1 MTSDGDRPRDDG
13 LAEAGAR
20 GGFVASAQ
28 SGEPNAVVKLGRHR
42 RLDPQPD
49 DVGADEGDALT
60 SVIRVLVIDDDEND
74 VLMLRDLLG
83 ASEQARFA
91 IEHAGDLEDG
101 LAALLSDTHDIALV
115 AYGLATGAGL
125 APARL
130 AARRGACMPVV
141 LLADGTPPAL
151 AAAAVA
157 AGAADVLEKEEL
169 DVERLERAIRIALAR
184 RRRTARLEG
193 SAARDALTGLP
204 GQPLFRDRLD
214 GALARARR
222 HRTLAA
228 IMVLDLDQFGLVN
241 RRFDRAAGDSLLRL
255 MGARL
260 QRQLRES
267 DTLARRTADR
277 FTLIVENLAKP
288 QHARLVASK
297 LLAAVATP
305 VAIGGETFAITA
317 SAGTA
322 LFPCDASDG
331 DELLALADAALRRAK
346 AAGGNRCSQH
356 DERQDGQPADDTV
369 LAGALRQAL
378 DSDVLAVLF
387 QPQVTLCSA
396 DLGLASLVRWYHGS
410 LGVIE
415 GERIRALAE
424 TAALTEPLTD
434 WLIAAACRQ
443 AARWRAAG
451 LPRLHVAV
459 PLLSRRQLAWSG
471 LARRLGAHLEAANIP
486 PDWLELEID
495 ETLLLDELG
504 REGKA
509 LDSLRA
515 LGVRVAVDG
524 FGSGPTSLRVLRDT
538 PLTTVKLAR
547 VMLAGV
553 PEDANRTLFA
563 ATVIKLGHDLQLRL
577 VAEGIESQAQLQL
590 LRAQGCDAVQSL
602 VSCPPLPADACA
614 DWLRQAATRS

>member
-1 MTSDGDRPRDDG
+1 MAWPREA
-13 LAEAGAR
+13 LAGASTPR
-20 GGFVASAQ
+20 PQ
-28 SGEPNAVVKLGRHR
+28 PGETNAVVKLGRHLR
-42 RLDPQPD
+42 RDPQPD
-49 DVGADEGDALT
+49 NVGADEGDAIT
-60 SVIRVLVIDDDEND
+60 PVIRVLLIDDDEND

-83 ASEQARFA
+83 RSEQARFI
-91 IEHAGDLEDG
+91 IEHAGDLEHG
-101 LAALLSDTHDIALV
+101 LAGLLSGTQDIALV
-115 AYGLATGAGL
+115 AYGLASGVGL

-130 AARRGACMPVV
+130 AARRGDCVPVV
-141 LLADGTPPAL
+141 LLADGTPPEL

-157 AGAADVLEKEEL
+157 AGAADVLEMEEL
-169 DVERLERAIRIALAR
+169 DVERLERAIHIALAR
-184 RRRTARLEG
+184 RRRAARLEG

-204 GQPLFRDRLD
+204 GPPLFRDRLD

-228 IMVLDLDQFGLVN
+228 IMVLDLDHFDLVN
-241 RRFDRAAGDSLLRL
+241 WRFDRVAGDLLLRL

-260 QRQLRES
+260 QRQLREI
-267 DTLARRTADR
+267 DTLARQTADR

-305 VAIGGETFAITA
+305 VAIGGEKFAITA
-317 SAGTA
+317 SAGAA
-322 LFPCDASDG
+322 LFPCDATDG
-331 DELLALADAALRRAK
+331 DGLLALAEAALRRAK
-346 AAGGNRCSQH
+346 LAGGNRCSQH
-356 DERQDGQPADDTV
+356 DEGQDGLPDGDAV

-396 DLGLASLVRWYHGS
+396 DLGLAALVRWHHGAE
-410 LGVIE
+410 VIE
-415 GERIRALAE
+415 GSRITALADA
-424 TAALTEPLTD
+424 AALTEPLTD

-443 AARWRAAG
+443 AARWCAAG
-451 LPRLHVAV
+451 LPRMHVAV
-459 PLLSRRQLAWSG
+459 PLLSRRQLAWGG
-471 LARRLGAHLEAANIP
+471 LARRLEAHLAAARIP

-495 ETLLLDELG
+495 ETLLLDELE

-509 LDSLRA
+509 LDALRC
-515 LGVRVAVDG
+515 LGVRMAVDR
-524 FGSGPTSLRVLRDT
+524 FGSGATSLRVLREA
-538 PLTTVKLAR
+538 PVTTVKLAR

-563 ATVIKLGHDLQLRL
+563 ATVIKLGHDLRLRL
-577 VAEGIESQAQLQL
+577 VAEGIETQAQLQL
-590 LRAQGCDAVQSL
+590 LRAHGCDAVQSL
-602 VSCPPLPADACA
+602 VSCPPLPADACT